1 VRRAALAT
9 TAVMMTATLTG
20 GWAVQSAE
28 IRPEGGKAAEAGK
41 PAETAAEARGAE
53 QAARRA
59 AEKGVD
65 WKDCGDDSPL
75 QCGIV
80 TVPVDY
86 ADPGGRTIGIAV
98 DRYPS
103 QGTKE
108 QRQGSL
114 LLNPG
119 GPGAPGV
126 GVPLSMARN
135 SVWQKVTRA
144 YDLIGFDPRGV
155 GFSAPVSCTD
165 PQQHAKVPKPDPVPH
180 GEADKQRA
188 HERARAYAQGCKERT
203 GDLLG
208 HIDTPNTARDMD
220 VIRAALGE
228 RKLNYLGYSYGTYLG
243 AVYGTLFPDR
253 VRRMVLDSVV
263 NPSNVWYEN
272 HRAQV
277 PAFERRFGEWKRWVA
292 RHDDAFHLG
301 STADEVGERLEKLM
315 SQARREPIGG
325 KAGPHE
331 LTQMFMMT
339 MYSDGA
345 WVPNTTVWSE
355 YEAGRP
361 DGLVE
366 KATGG
371 PMSENFT
378 AAYTAVNCNDAPWPR
393 DPERWDR
400 DAERQHERH
409 PFLAWFSQRMNL
421 PCESWPERSRTPVD
435 VRTREGLPPT
445 LIVQNE
451 GDAATPLEGAAELHR
466 RFRDS
471 GMITVRGEGQHIA
484 SDTPNPCVNDR
495 VDGYLLRGELDG
507 HDASCAAPPQPEPPA
522 GSGSAASESA
532 ASGSAASRVAG
543 PGPSATG
550 R

>member
-1 VRRAALAT
+1 LAT
-9 TAVMMTATLTG
+9 TVVMMTATLTG
-20 GWAVQSAE
+20 GWAVQRAD
-28 IRPEGGKAAEAGK
+28 IRQEGAGKAAEAGRA
-41 PAETAAEARGAE
+41 AETAAEARGAE

-59 AEKGVD
+59 AEKGID
-65 WKDCGDDSPL
+65 WKDCGDHSPL
-75 QCGIV
+75 QCGVVI
-80 TVPVDY
+80 VPVDY
-86 ADPGGRTIGIAV
+86 ADPDGRTIGIAV

-103 QGTKE
+103 QGTE
-108 QRQGSL
+108 QQRQGSL

-119 GPGAPGV
+119 GPGASGL
-126 GVPLSMARN
+126 GVPSGTAHK
-135 SVWQKVTRA
+135 SVWKEVTRA

-165 PQQHAKVPKPDPVPH
+165 PQQHAQTPKPDPVPH
-180 GEADKQRA
+180 SEADKQRA
-188 HERARAYAQGCKERT
+188 HERARDYAQGCKDRT
-203 GDLLG
+203 GDLLR
-208 HIDTPNTARDMD
+208 HIDTPDTARDMD

-243 AVYGTLFPDR
+243 AVYGTLFPAH

-277 PAFERRFGEWKRWVA
+277 PAFERRFGEWKEWVA
-292 RHDDAFHLG
+292 RHDEAFHLG
-301 STADEVGERLEKLM
+301 STADEVGKRLEKLM
-315 SQARREPIGG
+315 AQARREPIGG
-325 KAGPHE
+325 KAGPYE
-331 LTQMFMMT
+331 LTQMFMTT
-339 MYSDGA
+339 MYSDGD
-345 WVPNTTVWSE
+345 WVPNTAAWSQ

-361 DGLVE
+361 DAILE
-366 KATGG
+366 KATGSVM
-371 PMSENFT
+371 PENFS

-421 PCESWPERSRTPVD
+421 PCASWPEQPRTPVE
-435 VRTREGLPPT
+435 VRTREGLPPV

-451 GDAATPLEGAAELHR
+451 GDAATPVEGAAELHR
-466 RFRDS
+466 RFKGS

-484 SDTPNPCVNDR
+484 SDTPNPCVNSR
-495 VDGYLLRGELDG
+495 VDDYLLHGDLDDR
-507 HDASCAAPPQPEPPA
+507 DASCGAPPQPEPPA
-522 GSGSAASESA
+522 ESA
-532 ASGSAASRVAG
+532 SLASPASGSASTG
-543 PGPSATG
+543 LSATG

>member
-1 VRRAALAT
+1 
-9 TAVMMTATLTG
+9 MMAATLTG
-20 GWAVQSAE
+20 GWAAQRAD
-28 IRPEGGKAAEAGK
+28 IRPEGGGKTGKAGRTQKAG
-41 PAETAAEARGAE
+41 ETAAEARGAE
-53 QAARRA
+53 LAARRA
-59 AEKGVD
+59 AEKGID
-65 WKDCGDDSPL
+65 WKDCGNDSPL

-86 ADPGGRTIGIAV
+86 AEPDGRTIGIAV

-103 QGTKE
+103 GGTKE

-119 GPGAPGV
+119 GPGAPG
-126 GVPLSMARN
+126 GDVPLSTARKP
-135 SVWQKVTRA
+135 VWKKVTAA

-155 GFSAPVSCTD
+155 GFSAPVSCVD
-165 PQQHAKVPKPDPVPH
+165 PQQHAKAPRPDPVPH
-180 GEADKQRA
+180 SEADKQQA
-188 HERARAYAQGCKERT
+188 HERARNYAQGCKDRT
-203 GDLLG
+203 GDLLR
-208 HIDTPNTARDMD
+208 HIDTPDTARDMD

-228 RKLNYLGYSYGTYLG
+228 KKLNYLGYSYGTYLG
-243 AVYGTLFPDR
+243 AVYGTLFPGH

-277 PAFERRFGEWKRWVA
+277 PAFERRFGEWKEWVA
-292 RHDDAFHLG
+292 RHDGTFHLG
-301 STADEVGERLEKLM
+301 GTADEVGERLEKLM
-315 SQARREPIGG
+315 AQARREPIGG
-325 KAGPHE
+325 KAGPYE

-339 MYSDGA
+339 MYSDGN
-345 WVPNTTVWSE
+345 WVPDTTAWSE

-378 AAYTAVNCNDAPWPR
+378 AAYTAVDCNDAPWPR

-421 PCESWPERSRTPVD
+421 PCASWPEPSRTPVD
-435 VRTREGLPPT
+435 VRTREGLPPV

-451 GDAATPLEGAAELHR
+451 GDAATPVEGAAELHR

-484 SDTPNPCVNDR
+484 SDTPNPCVNSR
-495 VDGYLLRGELDG
+495 VDGYLLRGDLADR
-507 HDASCAAPPQPEPPA
+507 DVSCAAPPQPEPPGAHRPAAA
-522 GSGSAASESA
+522 G
-532 ASGSAASRVAG
+532 R
-543 PGPSATG
+543 
-550 R
+550 